1 MNEEVKKQEFW
12 NYQTPFY
19 IFDTDVLAERIRK
32 IRSVIGSREEVC
44 YAMKANPFLT
54 GALIQLTD
62 SFEVCSPG
70 EFRICER
77 AGVPM
82 EKIIMSGVYKNP
94 EDIFRAVKTY
104 EGKGVY
110 TAESPVQWELLK
122 RCSEECGVVLRVLLR
137 LSAGS
142 QFGMDEEAIRKIVSE
157 RMSAPNLEIEG
168 LQLFSG
174 TQKKSSKKY
183 GRELSRL
190 NGFRI
195 ELEKEYGWK
204 ASRLEYGPGLPVAYF
219 EEEEDSGE
227 ELLTL
232 LASEL
237 DAVDFDGR
245 VVLEMGRFIAASCG
259 SYVTSVADLK
269 ISEGQ
274 GYCIVD
280 GGIHHVN
287 YYGQMMAMKKPPIR
301 YLRQT
306 AAETA
311 ISGDVAAKKPEC
323 QAENSWTVCGSL
335 CTMNDVLVKQY
346 PLSGP
351 AIGDRLVFERT
362 GAYSVTE
369 GISLFLSRP
378 LPQVLLYSEKEGFRV
393 LRKSLP
399 TDVLNYDSAA
409 PEKQAAD

>member
-1 MNEEVKKQEFW
+1 
-12 NYQTPFY
+12 
-19 IFDTDVLAERIRK
+19 
-32 IRSVIGSREEVC
+32 
-44 YAMKANPFLT
+44 
-54 GALIQLTD
+54 
-62 SFEVCSPG
+62 
-70 EFRICER
+70 
-77 AGVPM
+77 
-82 EKIIMSGVYKNP
+82 
-94 EDIFRAVKTY
+94 
-104 EGKGVY
+104 
-110 TAESPVQWELLK
+110 
-122 RCSEECGVVLRVLLR
+122 
-137 LSAGS
+137 
-142 QFGMDEEAIRKIVSE
+142 
-157 RMSAPNLEIEG
+157 MSAPG
-168 LQLFSG
+168 
-174 TQKKSSKKY
+174 
-183 GRELSRL
+183 
-190 NGFRI
+190 
-195 ELEKEYGWK
+195 
-204 ASRLEYGPGLPVAYF
+204 V
-219 EEEEDSGE
+219 
-227 ELLTL
+227 
-232 LASEL
+232 
-237 DAVDFDGR
+237 DA
-245 VVLEMGRFIAASCG
+245 
-259 SYVTSVADLK
+259 VTSVADLK

-301 YLRQT
+301 YLRQM

>member
-32 IRSVIGSREEVC
+32 IRSVIGSRAEVC

-54 GALIQLTD
+54 GALTQLTD

-190 NGFRI
+190 TGCR
-195 ELEKEYGWK
+195 
-204 ASRLEYGPGLPVAYF
+204 RGL
-219 EEEEDSGE
+219 
-227 ELLTL
+227 
-232 LASEL
+232 
-237 DAVDFDGR
+237 
-245 VVLEMGRFIAASCG
+245 AAG
-259 SYVTSVADLK
+259 VRT
-269 ISEGQ
+269 
-274 GYCIVD
+274 
-280 GGIHHVN
+280 
-287 YYGQMMAMKKPPIR
+287 
-301 YLRQT
+301 
-306 AAETA
+306 
-311 ISGDVAAKKPEC
+311 
-323 QAENSWTVCGSL
+323 
-335 CTMNDVLVKQY
+335 
-346 PLSGP
+346 GP
-351 AIGDRLVFERT
+351 ACGVF
-362 GAYSVTE
+362 
-369 GISLFLSRP
+369 
-378 LPQVLLYSEKEGFRV
+378 
-393 LRKSLP
+393 
-399 TDVLNYDSAA
+399 
-409 PEKQAAD
+409 